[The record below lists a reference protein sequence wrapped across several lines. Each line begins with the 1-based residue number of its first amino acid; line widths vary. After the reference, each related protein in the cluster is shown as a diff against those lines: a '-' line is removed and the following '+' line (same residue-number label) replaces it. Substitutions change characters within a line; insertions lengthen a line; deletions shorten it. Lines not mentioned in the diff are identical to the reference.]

1 MSELEDEEQSPN
13 LRSSHGPGSAGQ
25 HELVVELDQWR
36 GVHVLPGKELNDAA
50 KIASRVRDQP
60 LGLRI
65 VAAIDHHAVAHF

>member
-13 LRSSHGPGSAGQ
+13 LRSSHGPRSGGQ

-60 LGLRI
+60 LGSGS
-65 VAAIDHHAVAHF
+65 